1 MTDEESKREIVI
13 PGEVIVKGDSYLPGE
28 GTEKRGEEIIALRY
42 GLTEE
47 NNKLVRIIPL
57 SGTYQPRRGNVIIGK
72 IQDIV
77 FNGWLVDID
86 APNSAFLSVAEF
98 PRYINANDLVEHL
111 DIGDVLVAKVQGVK
125 RKGMELTVK
134 GRGLGKLEEGMI
146 IKVNPNKVPR
156 IIGKEGSMVKL
167 IKDESGANITVGQN
181 GLIWLKG
188 DTLDSEL
195 LAKKAIH
202 FITERSF
209 VSGLTEKV
217 KEWFDKE
224 KK

>member
-1 MTDEESKREIVI
+1 
-13 PGEVIVKGDSYLPGE
+13 
-28 GTEKRGEEIIALRY
+28 
-42 GLTEE
+42 
-47 NNKLVRIIPL
+47 
-57 SGTYQPRRGNVIIGK
+57 
-72 IQDIV
+72 
-77 FNGWLVDID
+77 
-86 APNSAFLSVAEF
+86 
-98 PRYINANDLVEHL
+98 
-111 DIGDVLVAKVQGVK
+111 
-125 RKGMELTVK
+125 
-134 GRGLGKLEEGMI
+134 
-146 IKVNPNKVPR
+146 
-156 IIGKEGSMVKL
+156 MVKL